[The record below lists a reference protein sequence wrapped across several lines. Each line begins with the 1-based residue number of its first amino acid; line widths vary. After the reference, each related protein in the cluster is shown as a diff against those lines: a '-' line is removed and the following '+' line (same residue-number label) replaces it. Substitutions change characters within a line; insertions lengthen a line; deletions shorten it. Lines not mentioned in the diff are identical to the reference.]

1 MTLLARVGRFFPRN
15 EIIDAVETT
24 TDFRAIPEDVWRSM
38 LFYEEVPR
46 RPGSLLKLL
55 LPLPVSTRGEKTR
68 VGATIACN
76 YENGYLEK
84 EITGADAPG
93 SLRFR
98 VRLQRLGI
106 EDSIVT
112 TDGSYEIKPTADG
125 GSRVALTTRYVGH
138 LRPRW
143 LWRPIERALAHRV
156 HRHILEGMRPML
168 EGAPRRLPATG
179 PLPAE

>member
-1 MTLLARVGRFFPRN
+1 MTLLARFGRIFPRN
-15 EIIDAVETT
+15 GVIDTVETT
-24 TDFRAIPEDVWRSM
+24 TDFLVSPEDVWRSM

-46 RPGSLLKLL
+46 RPGSLLRLL
-55 LPLPVSTRGEKTR
+55 LPLPISTRGDKTR

-84 EITGADAPG
+84 EITGADAPR

-98 VRLQRLGI
+98 VRIQQLGI

-112 TDGSYEIKPTADG
+112 SDGSYDIRGTADG
-125 GSRVALTTRYVGH
+125 GSHVVLTTRYVGH

-143 LWRPIERALAHRV
+143 LWRPIERALAHTV
-156 HRHILEGMRPML
+156 HRHILEGMRPLL
-168 EGAPRRLPATG
+168 EGAGRALPAKG